1 MKQSLGKLRVDF
13 VCGAVAHRLRF
24 GGGRGQAL
32 AKAMGLRAG
41 KTPSV
46 IDATAGLGRDSFLL
60 ASLGAQVT
68 LIERSEQMHTL
79 LVQGM
84 ERARQEGGEFSE
96 IMDRMT
102 LLQGDAKDLLPG
114 LFAEAILD

>member
-1 MKQSLGKLRVDF
+1 MKQSLGKLRVDV

-46 IDATAGLGRDSFLL
+46 IDATAGLCHGVR
-60 ASLGAQVT
+60 
-68 LIERSEQMHTL
+68 RR
-79 LVQGM
+79 VQGLRRR
-84 ERARQEGGEFSE
+84 EREDCHGVDSE
-96 IMDRMT
+96 NR
-102 LLQGDAKDLLPG
+102 KRYR
-114 LFAEAILD
+114 

>member
-46 IDATAGLGRDSFLL
+46 IDATAGLG
-60 ASLGAQVT
+60 ALGESVVWNLWIKGACNGVYWMRGRPSEAQD
-68 LIERSEQMHTL
+68 
-79 LVQGM
+79 
-84 ERARQEGGEFSE
+84 GG
-96 IMDRMT
+96 
-102 LLQGDAKDLLPG
+102 
-114 LFAEAILD
+114 